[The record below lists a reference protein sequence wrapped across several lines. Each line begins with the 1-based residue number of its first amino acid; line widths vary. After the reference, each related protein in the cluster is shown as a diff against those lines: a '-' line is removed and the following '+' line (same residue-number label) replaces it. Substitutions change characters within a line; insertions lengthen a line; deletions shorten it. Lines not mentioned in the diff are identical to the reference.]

1 MTQVLDFSTDPVT
14 EDTIE
19 VKGRSNKKYTGVQ
32 SGPDSLLLLPIYYYC
47 RNISWVLLAIE

>member
-19 VKGRSNKKYTGVQ
+19 MKGRSNKKYTGVQ